1 MNNKKSAVSCAKDDD
16 AEYALSW
23 YHLNFLKPVETHCC
37 PLTEATVD
45 A

>member
-23 YHLNFLKPVETHCC
+23 YHLDFSQALLRLIV
-37 PLTEATVD
+37 AR
-45 A
+45 